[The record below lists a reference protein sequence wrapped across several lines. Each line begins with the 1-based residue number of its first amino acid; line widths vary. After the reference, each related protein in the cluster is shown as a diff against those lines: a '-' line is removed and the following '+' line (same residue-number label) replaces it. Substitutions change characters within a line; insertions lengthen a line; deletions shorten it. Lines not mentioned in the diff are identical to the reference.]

1 MNDCLLCGA
10 HGPQVR
16 MRMVEWLEPA
26 TKRWDLIPTCIDR
39 AECRARVELHEKWPL
54 TDEFWYPRQGC
65 RRCRACIN
73 ETQTKG
79 ARRSR
84 AEVTAVRRSCELRR
98 KRDWARAKRARL
110 RQAA

>member
-54 TDEFWYPRQGC
+54 NDRTPVPAREGMRHME
-65 RRCRACIN
+65 
-73 ETQTKG
+73 ETK
-79 ARRSR
+79 
-84 AEVTAVRRSCELRR
+84 
-98 KRDWARAKRARL
+98 
-110 RQAA
+110 